1 MVTSRQSS
9 AKDGFMKRLVILIL
23 LNFVVA
29 CTLRSASDAKP
40 KLLDVVFSK
49 EFPSASLRKVEFSRD
64 GKSILAAPY
73 SGAVY
78 VVDSEDFSMTAL
90 EFEGLL
96 ENAGFIPNS
105 NEIFAIDEDGFVQIW
120 DSNLK
125 KRFSYKF
132 PERGKLASVS
142 EDARYIAYGGYLYDT
157 SANKL
162 LAEPASHAFQTAL
175 QFHGNDYVLSAG
187 HWDQSV
193 IIRNLTNDTRTLWRT
208 DDRISA
214 AAAVDDF
221 IVAGTDDGDCY
232 VWTMPGD
239 KPVRTI
245 TGWGGIYLMAKH
257 PRDPIFAISRE
268 DSATV
273 YSLRPFK
280 RLLDIEASD
289 LIQSLTLSENGIIAL
304 GESNGTIQMWDI
316 YKKALIGTYSV
327 DNDTIYGLAIDPKT
341 SNLAAGTS
349 SGKLLLLKANV
360 ESHGG
365 TP

>member
-1 MVTSRQSS
+1 
-9 AKDGFMKRLVILIL
+9 MKRLVMLIL
-23 LNFVVA
+23 LNFMVA

-49 EFPSASLRKVEFSRD
+49 AFPSASFNKVEFSKD
-64 GKSILAAPY
+64 GKSILAVPY

-78 VVDSEDFSMTAL
+78 VVDSEDFSMKTL
-90 EFEGLL
+90 ELEGTLA
-96 ENAGFIPNS
+96 EAGFIPNG
-105 NEIFAIDEDGFVQIW
+105 NEVFTADLYGFAQIW

-132 PERGKLASVS
+132 PESGKLASVS
-142 EDARYIAYGGYLYDT
+142 EGSKYIAYGGYLYDT

-162 LAEPASHAFQTAL
+162 LAEPVDHVDQSAL
-175 QFHGNDYVLSAG
+175 QFHGSDYVLSAG
-187 HWDQSV
+187 YWDQFV
-193 IIRNLTNDTRTLWRT
+193 IIRNLTDDTRTLWRT
-208 DDRISA
+208 DDRITA
-214 AAAVDDF
+214 AVAVDDF
-221 IVAGTDDGDCY
+221 IVAGTDDGNCY

-245 TGWGGIYLMAKH
+245 TGWGRIYLMAKH
-257 PRDPIFAISRE
+257 PNEPIFAISRE

-280 RLLDIEASD
+280 RLLDIDASD

-316 YKKALIGTYSV
+316 NKKALIGTYRV
-327 DNDTIYGLAIDPKT
+327 DNDPIYGLAIDPKT
-341 SNLAAGTS
+341 SNLAAGTYF
-349 SGKLLLLKANV
+349 GKLLLLKANR

>member
-1 MVTSRQSS
+1 
-9 AKDGFMKRLVILIL
+9 MKRLVILIL

-49 EFPSASLRKVEFSRD
+49 EFPSASFRKVEFSRD
-64 GKSILAAPY
+64 GKSILAASY
-73 SGAVY
+73 YDAVY
-78 VVDSEDFSMTAL
+78 VVDSEDFSMKTL
-90 EFEGLL
+90 GLEGLL
-96 ENAGFIPNS
+96 EDAGFIPNS
-105 NEIFAIDEDGFVQIW
+105 NEIFATDEDGFVQIW

-132 PERGKLASVS
+132 PERGEMASVS
-142 EDARYIAYGGYLYDT
+142 EDAKYIAYSGYLYDT

-162 LAEPASHAFQTAL
+162 LADPTSHIAQSAL

-187 HWDQSV
+187 YWDQSV
-193 IIRNLTNDTRTLWRT
+193 VIRNLINDTRTLWRT
-208 DDRISA
+208 DDEITA
-214 AAAVDDF
+214 AAAIDNF
-221 IVAGTDDGDCY
+221 IVVCTIDGNCY
-232 VWTMPGD
+232 VWTIPGD

-245 TGWGGIYLMAKH
+245 TGWDSVRFIAKH
-257 PRDPIFAISRE
+257 PREPIFAISRE
-268 DSATV
+268 DNVTV

-280 RLLDIEASD
+280 RLLDIDASD
-289 LIQSLTLSENGIIAL
+289 LIRSLTLSENGIIAL

-316 YKKALIGTYSV
+316 NKKALIGTYSV
-327 DNDTIYGLAIDPKT
+327 ENDPIYGLAIDPKT

-349 SGKLLLLKANV
+349 SGKLLLLKANR
-360 ESHGG
+360 ESHGM